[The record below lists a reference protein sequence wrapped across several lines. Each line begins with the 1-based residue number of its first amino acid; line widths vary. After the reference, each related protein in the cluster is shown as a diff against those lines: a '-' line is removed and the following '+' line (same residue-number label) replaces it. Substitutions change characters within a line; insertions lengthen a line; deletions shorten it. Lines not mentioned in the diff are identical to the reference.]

1 MRIQSFF
8 WNQLD
13 LSDMLS
19 SEERFCIDPEK
30 ALQHSILEESSWVPF
45 LYEETQ
51 TNKSSFKEYKSF
63 SNFCF
68 SNFFFSNFCFFL
80 FRRFSSVKHWLVLNK
95 SWNAS
100 HIFPNPQSTK
110 NIYCPQGSTDRK
122 IIQTVWGDQVTKN
135 RNMTIFL
142 QRTYT
147 VKTNTR

>member
-8 WNQLD
+8 WNHLD

-19 SEERFCIDPEK
+19 SEEIFCIDPEK

-45 LYEETQ
+45 LYEEIQ
-51 TNKSSFKEYKSF
+51 TNKSGFKEYKSF

-68 SNFFFSNFCFFL
+68 FL
-80 FRRFSSVKHWLVLNK
+80 FRRFPSVIHWLVLNK

-100 HIFPNPQSTK
+100 HIFPNPQSNK
-110 NIYCPQGSTDRK
+110 NIYSPQGSTNLK
-122 IIQTVWGDQVTKN
+122 TIQTVWGDQVTKN

-147 VKTNTR
+147 VKANTM